1 MTHLI
6 TVNHDG
12 TATLAAD
19 FSDEG
24 VALQGNTHVKGGE
37 AEALAY
43 LPVFERDL
51 RRNYAH
57 LFPTP
62 VTDSDE
68 PAEEGMHE

>member
-12 TATLAAD
+12 TATLTVD

-24 VALQGNTHVKGGE
+24 VGLQGKTHVTGGE

-62 VTDSDE
+62 DPDPDE
-68 PAEEGMHE
+68 PAEEEMDE

>member
-1 MTHLI
+1 MTYAI
-6 TVNHDG
+6 AVNDDG
-12 TATLAAD
+12 TTTLTVD

-24 VALQGNTHVKGGE
+24 VSLQGKTHVKGGE

-57 LFPTP
+57 LFPTLDP
-62 VTDSDE
+62 DPDE
-68 PAEEGMHE
+68 PAEEEMDE

>member
-1 MTHLI
+1 MTHTI
-6 TVNHDG
+6 TELHDG
-12 TATLAAD
+12 TARIDVD

-24 VALQGNTHVKGGE
+24 VDLQGTTHVRGGE

-62 VTDSDE
+62 DPDPDE
-68 PAEEGMHE
+68 PAEEEMDE